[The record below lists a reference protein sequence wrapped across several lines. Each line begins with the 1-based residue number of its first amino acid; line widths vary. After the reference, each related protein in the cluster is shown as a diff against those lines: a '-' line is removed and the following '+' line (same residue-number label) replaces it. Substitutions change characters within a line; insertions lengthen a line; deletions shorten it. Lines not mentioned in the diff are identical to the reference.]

1 MFAFPIK
8 SIGKYKMIADR
19 LIISDRKGKVSFQ
32 KDKSSE
38 HPKRSVAKSISWRV
52 IGTLD
57 TIVISWVITGTLTM
71 AFSIGVVEL
80 VTKMV
85 LYFFHERIWNNI
97 SWGK

>member
-1 MFAFPIK
+1 MLTDQLVFNTK
-8 SIGKYKMIADR
+8 
-19 LIISDRKGKVSFQ
+19 
-32 KDKSSE
+32 KDKTSFTKDKNSE
-38 HPKRSVAKSISWRV
+38 SPARSIAKSISWRV

-57 TIVISWVITGTLTM
+57 TIIISWIITGTLTM
-71 AFSIGVVEL
+71 AFSIGLVEL